1 MKRLQLR
8 TVHTCMGEFVIC
20 QSGHDLW
27 AEPMPNRDEVYPL
40 PMPDMTND
48 EIKDYFRLLKE
59 EEE

>member
-1 MKRLQLR
+1 
-8 TVHTCMGEFVIC
+8 MGEFVIC
-20 QSGHDLW
+20 QAGHDLW

-48 EIKDYFRLLKE
+48 EIKDYFRILKE